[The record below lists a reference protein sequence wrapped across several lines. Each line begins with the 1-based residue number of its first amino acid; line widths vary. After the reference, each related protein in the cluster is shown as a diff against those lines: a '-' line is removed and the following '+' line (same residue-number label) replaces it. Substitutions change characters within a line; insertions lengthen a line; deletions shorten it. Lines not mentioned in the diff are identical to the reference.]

1 MKTNNIKPVFVSQ
14 VSFLIFLLLQLL
26 PLFVLA
32 QDIPKPT
39 GWACASCGATAP
51 VYTPIQ
57 HKPSCEYNSGTS
69 NSGTGNSGPNWAQIL
84 ANKKA
89 AAEARKRA
97 ESYQLNEKGVKAYNE
112 RKWEE
117 AVRYFKA
124 AVKKNGSD
132 PVMRQNLVNAQ
143 NNLNAQKKAD
153 ELALQEKIKKQEQL
167 RQEQLRQQELQRQE
181 QERKQK
187 LEAEKTQFNRLLTAV
202 PPPVMPSGT
211 KQQETLPAG
220 PRVGGLT
227 LAEWNEARMYQYRI
241 DSITRNWPLS
251 AAEATLLEQW
261 EEQRNRLWKKAIS
274 VPGLTYEERQR
285 LRLQL
290 YVPAVYQNSIP
301 QARTSPETLQQWFLN
316 DNQQPISLNYSKLK
330 ETPSNPAIVH
340 MITDFSAETIE
351 SQLEEKITDYL
362 EEQRKGAGKHLG
374 YLFKTARLTIA
385 YKDDGAA
392 GVISEGAETFLVGSI
407 PIPQAQLAVTGGRMY
422 SNVAYHT
429 LNQFMIKA
437 MNSVNATFDA
447 DQFWNNLKAESGT
460 GVKAVMNFIQWPPNE
475 KEK

>member
-1 MKTNNIKPVFVSQ
+1 MKTNKAKPVFIAQ
-14 VSFLIFLLLQLL
+14 VSFLLFFLLQLL

-32 QDIPKPT
+32 QDIPRPT
-39 GWACASCGATAP
+39 RWACASCDASAP
-51 VYTPIQ
+51 VGSAIQ
-57 HKPSCEYNSGTS
+57 HKPSCEYSSGSS

-89 AAEARKRA
+89 AAEARKRT
-97 ESYQLNEKGVKAYNE
+97 ESYQLNEKGVKAFNE

-132 PVMRQNLVNAQ
+132 PVMKQNLINAQ

-153 ELALQEKIKKQEQL
+153 ELALQEKIKKQEQ
-167 RQEQLRQQELQRQE
+167 QRQE

-187 LEAEKTQFNRLLTAV
+187 LEAEKTEFNRLLKVA
-202 PPPVMPSGT
+202 PPPVIPPGT

-241 DSITRNWPLS
+241 DSITRKWPLS

-285 LRLQL
+285 LKLRL

-301 QARTSPETLQQWFLN
+301 QAKTSPETLQQWFLN
-316 DNQQPISLNYSKLK
+316 DNKQPISPNYNKLK
-330 ETPSNPAIVH
+330 ENPSNPAIVH

-385 YKDDGAA
+385 YKEDGAA

-422 SNVAYHT
+422 ANVAYHT

-437 MNSVNATFDA
+437 MNGVNAPFDA

-475 KEK
+475 KE